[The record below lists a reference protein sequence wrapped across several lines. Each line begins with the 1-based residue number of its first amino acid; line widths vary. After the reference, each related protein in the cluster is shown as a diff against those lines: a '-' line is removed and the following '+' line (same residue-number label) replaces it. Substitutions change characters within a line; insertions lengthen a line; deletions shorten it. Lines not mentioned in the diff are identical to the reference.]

1 MRKKLKWKFIL
12 VIVIIATCLWLFY
25 PPSEKINLGLD
36 LQGGMHL
43 VIRADVDKLPDGAK
57 ADATN
62 RVIETLRNRIDQ
74 FGVSE
79 PLIQKQGRD
88 RIVIQLPG
96 VTDRD
101 RALQIIKQT
110 AHLELKLVE
119 EDKKKI
125 EAALRGKVP
134 AGYELKYLNK
144 EEGEDKEPLLLHKE
158 ASLTGDSL
166 VDARAQQGSMGF
178 YPEVVFSLNTK
189 GGRRFA
195 RLTKNNI
202 GKRLAIV
209 LDGNVK
215 SAPVI
220 KSEIPSGKGQ
230 IEGQFGWDEAMDL
243 ALVLRTGALPV
254 PIQIEEERTVGP
266 TLGRDS
272 IERGIKAV
280 LYGGIL
286 VIAFM
291 AIYYLIAGL
300 IADFALCSN
309 IVIILGALAYFKAT
323 LTLPGIAGL
332 ILTIGMAVDANVL
345 IFERMREE
353 FRRGKPLRLAVVAG
367 YNKAFSTIMD
377 ANLTT
382 LITAL
387 ILFKVGTGP
396 IKGFAI
402 TLSIGILA
410 SMFTALVVTRLV
422 FDTLLLNK
430 RFNKLRFLQFF
441 AQTNIDFLKRRH
453 IAYFLSA
460 TIIIAGMISFVVKG
474 SSNFGIDFTGG
485 TLEQIRFEKPIKLDE
500 IRSIAKKGGIE
511 SAQLQRFGEGNEI
524 LIKTDSNTSKA
535 IRGALEKNLK
545 DNKFEILRVEHVGP
559 AVGRELRKKAMLAM
573 ALALIGMLI
582 YVSLRFE
589 FIFAVGA
596 IVALFHDALITVGIL
611 SLCGMQISLPVIA
624 AILTIVGYSINDTI
638 VVFDRIREDTKLW
651 QASKKDFKKIVN
663 GAINETLS
671 RTILTSSTTLM
682 VVATLFIFG
691 GAAIRDF
698 AFTLLIGIAIGTY
711 SSVYVASPILVDWH
725 YKTR

>member
-12 VIVIIATCLWLFY
+12 VVVILATCLWLLY

-43 VIRADVDKLPDGAK
+43 VIRADVDKLPDNAK

-119 EDKKKI
+119 DDEKKI
-125 EAALRGKVP
+125 EAASRGRIP
-134 AGYELKYLNK
+134 PGYELKYLD
-144 EEGEDKEPLLLHKE
+144 DKPLLIHKE

-209 LDGNVK
+209 LDGNIK

-220 KSEIPSGKGQ
+220 KSEIPSGRGQ
-230 IEGQFGWDEAMDL
+230 IEGQFSWEEATDL

-272 IERGIKAV
+272 IERGVRAV

-291 AIYYLIAGL
+291 AIYYLTAGL

-353 FRRGKPLRLAVVAG
+353 FRHGKPLRLAVAAG
-367 YNKAFSTIMD
+367 YNKAFSTIVD

-410 SMFTALVVTRLV
+410 SMFTSLVVTRLV
-422 FDTLLLNK
+422 FDSLLLNK

-441 AQTNIDFLKRRH
+441 AQTNINFLKRRH
-453 IAYFLSA
+453 VAYFLSV
-460 TIIIAGMISFVVKG
+460 TIIIAGMISFAVKG

-500 IRSIAKKGGIE
+500 IRSIAKKAGIE
-511 SAQLQRFGEGNEI
+511 SAQLQRFGEENEI
-524 LIKTDSNTSKA
+524 LIKTDSTASKT
-535 IRGALEKNLK
+535 IKEALEKNLK

-559 AVGRELRKKAMLAM
+559 AVGRELRKKALLAM

-596 IVALFHDALITVGIL
+596 IVALFHDALITIGIL
-611 SLCGMQISLPVIA
+611 SLCGIQISLPVIA

-682 VVATLFIFG
+682 VVAILFIFG

-698 AFTLLIGIAIGTY
+698 AFTLLIGVVIGTY
-711 SSVYVASPILVDWH
+711 SSIYVASPILVDWH